1 MLFGVELLGVE
12 PALDGVKEP
21 LLDVV
26 EGAARGSCSGVAGVA
41 SFGVACFGVT
51 GREVGLDIVG
61 VHGVFA
67 PDGSNSV
74 LTEI

>member
-1 MLFGVELLGVE
+1 MGVELLGVE
-12 PALDGVKEP
+12 PVLDGV

-51 GREVGLDIVG
+51 GREVGLNIVG

-67 PDGSNSV
+67 LDGCNSV
-74 LTEI
+74 LTET